1 MNLSSNSICI
11 RVADFGECKIFLNE
25 KDEYCTRSRGNDV
38 IKSPEMS
45 HHFGLIRKEDDNFD
59 RRKKIGKTRASY
71 IWSFCCLFMN
81 Y

>member
-1 MNLSSNSICI
+1 
-11 RVADFGECKIFLNE
+11 
-25 KDEYCTRSRGNDV
+25 
-38 IKSPEMS
+38 MS